1 MQRISRH
8 WNSMQDKTNTIE
20 DIKAHIASRRLIL
33 SKYPALIEEY
43 KIELMEAII
52 FWEKE
57 LEEMKKAGVA

>member
-1 MQRISRH
+1 
-8 WNSMQDKTNTIE
+8 MQDKTNTIE